1 MPKKTSIAVSAQ
13 THNKWRQLAD
23 EDRRSMSSEFEW
35 LVDQEIAR
43 RNRPEFM
50 HGEFDDG
57 QHWQQLG
64 QG

>member
-1 MPKKTSIAVSAQ
+1 MTKKTSVVVSPE
-13 THNKWRQLAD
+13 THKKWRQLSE
-23 EDRRSMSSEFEW
+23 EDRRSMSAELQW
-35 LVDQEIAR
+35 LIDQEATR

-50 HGEFDDG
+50 HGEFDNG